1 MCNRNNAHETD
12 HFTDEKITKRNE
24 PTNQAQTKITLVL
37 TLAKGLKYI

>member
-12 HFTDEKITKRNE
+12 IFTDEKITKRNE
-24 PTNQAQTKITLVL
+24 PTNQAQTKIT